1 MSNSAMIS
9 PGTRAFW
16 ERSHIGRLA
25 LFEGLRARPA
35 IVFHTEAAGPGF
47 WSVVGYDHVV
57 AVSRNPE
64 VFSSA
69 KGFTI
74 DDVPVEIL
82 EFAMSMIAMDNPRH
96 RELRS
101 LVQSAFTA
109 ASVRGVADRIRR
121 DAAQIAADVP
131 QNAVFDFVS
140 QVANRLPVQVICE
153 LLGIPESDRSTI
165 VHLAGDV
172 ISGGGQE
179 FATAPGGAA
188 GLGQIYGYAM
198 ELGER
203 RKADP
208 GDDLTS
214 RLTAT
219 VDGRSLTPA
228 EFGSFVILLIT
239 AGFETTRQALAWA
252 LHLLSAHPDQMQLLQ
267 TDFAGH
273 IEGTIDEVIRYA
285 SPVPYMRRT
294 ATVDTDLGGAHIRTG
309 DKVVM
314 WYLSANHDES
324 VFADP
329 GRFDITRPNAGKHL
343 GFGAKDIH
351 HCLGVNLARAELRVM
366 LEELLTAHP
375 GICAVG
381 EPELL
386 LSAFVS
392 GIGALPAHT

>member
-1 MSNSAMIS
+1 MIS

-16 ERSHIGRLA
+16 DRSHVGRLT

-35 IVFHTEAAGPGF
+35 IEFHTEATGPGF
-47 WSVVGYDHVV
+47 WSVVGYDDVV

-109 ASVRGVADRIRR
+109 ASVRGITDWIRGY
-121 DAAQIAADVP
+121 AAQIAADVP

-188 GLGQIYGYAM
+188 GLGQIYGYAL

-219 VDGRSLTPA
+219 VDGRPLTPA

-252 LHLLSAHPDQMQLLQ
+252 LHLLSAHPDQMQLLR

-351 HCLGVNLARAELRVM
+351 HCLGVNLARVELRVM

-375 GICAVG
+375 GIRAVD
-381 EPELL
+381 EPQLL